1 MKKFF
6 ALLLILLLTGCKQTQ
21 KVEIKESLKKPS
33 TLLNHTLFTRLDIE
47 NEASI
52 FALPEAEQ
60 QKFINYAEEQK
71 LKNIRADTIIANYL
85 DSSLDRFSY
94 DGATL
99 NASHTLAK
107 NEGNCISLAIL
118 TQAYA
123 NILGVET
130 SFREVASMPIYKKQ
144 GQTILVSNHFK
155 TKLYAPPE
163 QDDKNWL
170 YAIRPGTVIDYF
182 PARDLVFVGSA
193 TYADLVAKYYA
204 NLATE
209 ALLAEQF
216 DTSYSLVSQA
226 LEYAPYDPE
235 MINLAAILHRRVG
248 DTDTAKKLFEFAVNN
263 QLVSSNLLYSYSYL
277 AQQLSDTQLQE
288 ELEKKLL
295 DNAKTPFDFLQLAEQ
310 EIAKERY
317 FRAESL
323 LKDLIAT
330 TPYIPEPYFALAKIY
345 YLQDKKEKSAMYLQ
359 YAIEKSEDREKQG
372 VYQAKLNTLKYVGSS
387 YNQNKEQN

>member
-1 MKKFF
+1 MKRLL
-6 ALLLILLLTGCKQTQ
+6 ALSLILLLAGCKQTQ
-21 KVEIKESLKKPS
+21 KVEIKAPLERPS
-33 TLLNHTLFTRLDIE
+33 SLLNHSIFTRLTVE

-52 FALPEAEQ
+52 FALPDAER
-60 QKFINYAEEQK
+60 QKFIAYSEAQK
-71 LKNIRADTIIANYL
+71 QKNIRADTIIADYL

-94 DGATL
+94 DGATH
-99 NASHTLAK
+99 NATDTLTK

-130 SFREVASMPIYKKQ
+130 SFREVATMPVYKKQ
-144 GQTILVSNHFK
+144 DQTILVSNHFK

-163 QDDKNWL
+163 QDDENWL
-170 YAIRPGTVIDYF
+170 YAIRPGTVVDYF
-182 PARDLVFVGSA
+182 PARDLVFIGSA

-235 MINLAAILHRRVG
+235 LINLAAILHRRVG
-248 DTDTAKKLFEFAVNN
+248 DTDTAKKLFEFAVRNK
-263 QLVSSNLLYSYSYL
+263 LVSSNLLYSYSYL
-277 AQQLSDTQLQE
+277 AQQLADKQLQQD
-288 ELEKKLL
+288 LEKRLL

-317 FRAESL
+317 FSAEEM
-323 LKDLIAT
+323 LKELVVS

-345 YLQDKKEKSAMYLQ
+345 YLQDKKEKAAKYLQ

-372 VYQAKLNTLKYVGSS
+372 VYQAKLNTLKFVGGS